1 MLDSK
6 GFDLWSSSYD
16 QSVANLKGYP
26 FEGYYDVL
34 TYVYNQIGNYISDFK
49 ILDIGF
55 GTGTLTNR
63 LYQNGAIIYGIDF
76 SSNMVNI
83 ARAKMPNGCFFQ
95 ADFSRGL
102 PPELKGTEFN
112 CIISTYAIHH
122 LDNQAKV
129 DLIKELKTLLKP
141 DGRIIIA
148 DVAFKTISDFEMCKL
163 KNMNQWD
170 DDEIYIVMEEIYD
183 LLKDK
188 GLDFTYNQ
196 ISSCAGALIIE

>member
-16 QSVANLKGYP
+16 QSVANSEGYP

-34 TYVYNQIGNYISDFK
+34 KYVYNQIGNCMSDSE

-63 LYQNGAIIYGIDF
+63 LYQDGTIIYGIDF
-76 SSNMVNI
+76 SSDMVNI
-83 ARAKMPNGCFFQ
+83 AREKMPNGYFLQ
-95 ADFSRGL
+95 ADFSQGL
-102 PPELKGTEFN
+102 PAELTGKKYN

-122 LDNQAKV
+122 LDNKAKA
-129 DLIKELKTLLKP
+129 DLIKELKVLLKP
-141 DGRIIIA
+141 GGRIIIA
-148 DVAFKTISDFEMCKL
+148 DVAFKTISDFKKCKL
-163 KNMNQWD
+163 KNMNRWD

-188 GLDFTYNQ
+188 GLNFTYNQ
-196 ISSCAGALIIE
+196 ISSCAGALIID